1 MTAVVELILRV
12 DPDDEMVATV
22 ELDEERLSVLMKI
35 SVSSGPPIAFVGQ
48 KEWLKKQQDES
59 APVRT
64 TYWSFGSIRW
74 HLAVLYRTTKSC

>member
-35 SVSSGPPIAFVGQ
+35 SVSSGPPTALWQ
-48 KEWLKKQQDES
+48 REW
-59 APVRT
+59 
-64 TYWSFGSIRW
+64 
-74 HLAVLYRTTKSC
+74 